1 VGQKKLNIQW
11 IDTRG
16 DAAGEIAALRRRLSP
31 EGDVVSE
38 AGRQRTVEV
47 FGEPLAPQQVVERIC
62 KDVAERG
69 LDAVLD
75 YSRRIDHAELTP
87 QTVRVSAKE
96 MATAYDRADP
106 TLLESVRR
114 VRENIAD
121 FQDAI
126 LHRDVRVERA
136 GGYLIERYRPM
147 RRVGLC
153 VPGGAAAYPSTVL
166 MTAVPAQVAGVKE
179 LAVVAPPTKF
189 GAYNPDIL
197 ATCYELGIEEVY
209 RLGGAQGV
217 AALAYGC
224 EGVPRVDKIVGP
236 GNLFVA
242 LAKKH
247 VYGNVDID
255 SMAGPSEVVVI
266 VDHTSRPAFTAADIL
281 AQAEHAPGASVLIG
295 WDEQVLRDALA
306 AIEALLGKVER
317 GELARQSLEAFGAV
331 ILARDEDEACR
342 LADAIAPEHL
352 HIATENAAEL
362 SEKIPHAGATFLG
375 NYTPVA
381 LGDYAAGPSHVLPTS
396 GTARFASGL
405 SANDFLRAG
414 SVLHFDLDGLTHMAR
429 DVRVL
434 ATKEGLTAHRESVEV
449 RLKG

>member
-1 VGQKKLNIQW
+1 MGQKKLNIQW

-217 AALAYGC
+217 AALAYG
-224 EGVPRVDKIVGP
+224 
-236 GNLFVA
+236 
-242 LAKKH
+242 
-247 VYGNVDID
+247 
-255 SMAGPSEVVVI
+255 
-266 VDHTSRPAFTAADIL
+266 
-281 AQAEHAPGASVLIG
+281 Q
-295 WDEQVLRDALA
+295 
-306 AIEALLGKVER
+306 
-317 GELARQSLEAFGAV
+317 
-331 ILARDEDEACR
+331 
-342 LADAIAPEHL
+342 
-352 HIATENAAEL
+352 
-362 SEKIPHAGATFLG
+362 
-375 NYTPVA
+375 
-381 LGDYAAGPSHVLPTS
+381 
-396 GTARFASGL
+396 
-405 SANDFLRAG
+405 
-414 SVLHFDLDGLTHMAR
+414 
-429 DVRVL
+429 
-434 ATKEGLTAHRESVEV
+434 
-449 RLKG
+449 